1 MWRNR
6 LRAAEQVLEP
16 GLSAGPGRRPTV
28 WFEVEDFLRYFE
40 NFPTPTGLQRVAF
53 EIYAEAE
60 RLYGRTGAVKFCRL
74 SIYTRQLMPVEF
86 EAIASAYTNPPGIKA
101 PWKTIWAPARFLRNL
116 PSALLTIMGH
126 PGFFLSILKSA
137 FADILAARSQR
148 RRFEQSIKPGDIVVS
163 LGAPWGIPCYMD
175 HIARAKER
183 YGVKFAI
190 LIHDLIPLEHESFV
204 EPWHV
209 VRFRDWLSTA
219 IANANIVLT
228 MSMYSRS
235 ALIAAAADR
244 QWSLPAIEALQPGTI
259 MSRQPETPDRTA
271 PDWTAAKFPERFVLF
286 VSTIEIRKNHQF
298 LVRVWRRLLQRHGAE
313 AVPDLIFAGQLGWK
327 VDGLLTELEAGN
339 YLDGKIQLRRNLSD
353 AALRQAYS
361 SCQFTI
367 FPSLCEG
374 WGLPVAESLV
384 QGKICVAS
392 NRTSIP
398 EVGGDF
404 VDYFDPTDENDALAK
419 IERLLFEPGY
429 LQKRE
434 TRLRNEYSPPT
445 WANCVLSFMAALDR
459 AAADSKRYL
468 QDSAIRQRA
477 RHDII
482 DVA

>member
-1 MWRNR
+1 MWKNR
-6 LRAAEQVLEP
+6 LRAADQDLES
-16 GLSAGPGRRPTV
+16 GLPAGPARRPAV

-74 SIYTRQLMPVEF
+74 SVYTRQLMPVEF
-86 EAIASAYTNPPGIKA
+86 DAIVSAYTNPSGATA

-116 PSALLTIMGH
+116 PAALLTIMSH
-126 PGFFLSILKSA
+126 PGFFLSIARSA
-137 FADILAARSQR
+137 FGDIFAARSQR
-148 RRFEQSIKPGDIVVS
+148 RRFEQSVKPGDIVVS
-163 LGAPWGIPCYMD
+163 LGAPWGIPRYME
-175 HIARAKER
+175 HVARAKQR
-183 YGVKFAI
+183 YGIKFAI

-219 IANANIVLT
+219 VANADTVLT
-228 MSMYSRS
+228 MSKYSRS
-235 ALIAAAADR
+235 ALIEVAAAR
-244 QWSLPAIEALQPGTI
+244 QWSLPSVEVLEPGTI
-259 MSRQPETPDRTA
+259 MSSKSDMPDRTA
-271 PDWTAAKFPERFVLF
+271 PDQTVTTFPARFVLF
-286 VSTIEIRKNHQF
+286 VSTIEVRKNHQF
-298 LVRVWRRLLQRHGAE
+298 LMHVWRRLLERHGAE
-313 AVPDLIFAGQLGWK
+313 AVPALVFAGQLGWK
-327 VDGLLTELEAGN
+327 FEGLLAELEASD
-339 YLDGKIQLRRNLSD
+339 YLDGKIELRRNLSD
-353 AALRQAYS
+353 AALRQAYR
-361 SCQFTI
+361 SCQFTL

-384 QGKICVAS
+384 QGKACLAS

-404 VDYFDPTDENDALAK
+404 VDYFDPTNEDDALAK

-445 WANCVLSFMAALDR
+445 WADCVLSFMAALDR
-459 AAADSKRYL
+459 TAADRRYL
-468 QDSAIRQRA
+468 P
-477 RHDII
+477 
-482 DVA
+482 V